1 MERKGLQVIKD
12 VASKTAG
19 LVFFSLLA
27 IALGV
32 VFGVMFERWV
42 GGTDN
47 APASATSS
55 DNTQIE
61 DVTTPPGSDT
71 QTPVDVVGTD
81 NTQMAPAPATTS
93 AAKYRVKVGPYA
105 DIAAAA
111 KAADEL
117 RAAGYPVLLAK
128 TAPYLV
134 QVGAFANKD
143 NALLLKTQL
152 AEKGYKAAI
161 QPE

>member
-32 VFGVMFERWV
+32 VFGVMFERWIS
-42 GGTDN
+42 GTDN
-47 APASATSS
+47 APASATSP
-55 DNTQIE
+55 DMQIE
-61 DVTTPPGSDT
+61 DVTTPPVDGT
-71 QTPVDVVGTD
+71 QEPVDVVGED
-81 NTQMAPAPATTS
+81 TQITPAPAATS
-93 AAKYRVKVGPYA
+93 AVKYRVKVGPYT
-105 DIAAAA
+105 DIATAT

-128 TAPYLV
+128 TAPFLV

-152 AEKGYKAAI
+152 TQKGYKAAI

>member
-1 MERKGLQVIKD
+1 MEKKGLQVIKD

-42 GGTDN
+42 GGEGGT
-47 APASATSS
+47 PASTEGIEAPIDEMTAQVEEPFVEPVESG
-55 DNTQIE
+55 TQAA
-61 DVTTPPGSDT
+61 
-71 QTPVDVVGTD
+71 Q
-81 NTQMAPAPATTS
+81 APAPA
-93 AAKYRVKVGPYA
+93 AVKFRVKVGPYSDYA
-105 DIAAAA
+105 QAA

-117 RAAGYPVLLAK
+117 RGQGYPIFLAAK
-128 TAPYLV
+128 APYLV

-143 NALLLKTQL
+143 NALSLK
-152 AEKGYKAAI
+152 AELTKKGYTVAV

>member
-42 GGTDN
+42 GGD
-47 APASATSS
+47 APASTSL
-55 DNTQIE
+55 DDTPIE
-61 DVTTPPGSDT
+61 DVTTSPGSDT
-71 QTPVDVVGTD
+71 QTPVDVVGAD
-81 NTQMAPAPATTS
+81 NTQLAPVPVATS